1 MKKLDIWSD
10 RLVVWVIEPLVA
22 EISRGTVC
30 GKSSAFTSRVRV
42 VDA

>member
-10 RLVVWVIEPLVA
+10 KLVVCTIEPLVA

-30 GKSSAFTSRVRV
+30 GKSREFTSSVRLV
-42 VDA
+42 EA